1 MSIGDGTFH
10 FSASGFPDAKDLQE
24 ATRIRLAAWHIVT
37 GVDIP
42 YCAGYSQYP
51 RKRIVYIDKD
61 VPQFWTDAR
70 GEKLDV
76 WHGSLFWHES
86 IECDMLNS
94 YPDEHYA
101 GAHTVATYVEN
112 MYVQA
117 LGFDPHAYENEFWAP
132 LIKKIAARKRYERVP
147 MDLDL
152 RPYYQS
158 DDEKLLSRMS
168 FKPVEKAA

>member
-1 MSIGDGTFH
+1 MLGRCQNEPAMGSAIRRPAHDAKNARAKTFFVGWQMSIGDGAFH

-37 GVDIP
+37 GVDVP

-70 GEKLDV
+70 GKKLDV

-86 IECDMLNS
+86 IECDLLNS

-117 LGFDPHAYENEFWAP
+117 L
-132 LIKKIAARKRYERVP
+132 
-147 MDLDL
+147 
-152 RPYYQS
+152 
-158 DDEKLLSRMS
+158 
-168 FKPVEKAA
+168 

>member
-1 MSIGDGTFH
+1 MSIGDGAFH

-37 GVDIP
+37 GVDVP

-70 GEKLDV
+70 GKQLDV
-76 WHGSLFWHES
+76 WHGPLFWHES
-86 IECDMLNS
+86 IECDLLNA

-101 GAHTVATYVEN
+101 GAHTIATYVEN

-117 LGFDPHAYENEFWAP
+117 LDSFAFYVHRNG
-132 LIKKIAARKRYERVP
+132 IRYN
-147 MDLDL
+147 LDVVAL
-152 RPYYQS
+152 GGKPNALH
-158 DDEKLLSRMS
+158 KLL
-168 FKPVEKAA
+168 AQLYQ